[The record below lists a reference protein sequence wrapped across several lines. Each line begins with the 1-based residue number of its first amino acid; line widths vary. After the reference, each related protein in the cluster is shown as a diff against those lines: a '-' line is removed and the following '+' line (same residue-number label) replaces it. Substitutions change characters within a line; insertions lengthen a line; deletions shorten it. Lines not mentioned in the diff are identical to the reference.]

1 MHTCLDGYIHELRG
15 LYYLLRGM
23 FEPDECM
30 SVQAQTG
37 ALLLRGCVRLFGV
50 QGGTCVIRSKRAA
63 RFKNEVAHP

>member
-1 MHTCLDGYIHELRG
+1 MSFGG

-50 QGGTCVIRSKRAA
+50 QGGTCNQIEACS
-63 RFKNEVAHP
+63 EV